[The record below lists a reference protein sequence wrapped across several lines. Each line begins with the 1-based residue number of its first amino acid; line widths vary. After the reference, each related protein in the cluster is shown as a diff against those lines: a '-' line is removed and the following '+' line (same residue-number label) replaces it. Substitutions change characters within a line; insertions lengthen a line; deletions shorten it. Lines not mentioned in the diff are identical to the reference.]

1 VLEWADRT
9 AIEKDIVV
17 TQEDIREVQLAKAAL
32 YAGAHVLMKLLG
44 VKGIDRVVLAGA
56 FGSYIDRESAM
67 AIGLF
72 PPCGLEDVVAVG
84 NAAGQGACMALLS
97 MAKREEAAE
106 VARNV
111 KYIELSKEPDFG
123 SIFIKSTYFPEID

>member
-1 VLEWADRT
+1 
-9 AIEKDIVV
+9 
-17 TQEDIREVQLAKAAL
+17 
-32 YAGAHVLMKLLG
+32 MKRLG
-44 VKGIDRVVLAGA
+44 VKSVDRVVLAGA
-56 FGSYIDRESAM
+56 FGSYIDQESAM

-72 PPCGLEDVVAVG
+72 PSCNLEQVVTVG

-111 KYIELSKEPDFG
+111 KYIELSKDPDFG
-123 SIFIKSTYFPEID
+123 SMFIKSTYFPETD